1 MGRRP
6 LGPWVVVGVDGS
18 AQALAAVEVA
28 AAEAAMRR
36 LRLRV
41 VAAGPPPANDSA
53 QDTTALA
60 ARVEA
65 NRAVADA
72 AARAHL
78 AWPDLMVRTLVAAGD
93 LAGTLIRESHTAGLV
108 VVGGGGCPGSLCA
121 QIAAHASCP
130 AILVPSHLDSVA
142 GRGDAPVMVGV
153 AAAGRDD
160 AAIGFAFEEA
170 AVRGVPLRAVHVWSG
185 VSDVGVGCLDPFAYD
200 PWAARAAADR
210 RMAEALAGWADKYPQ
225 VPVERLPRYDVN
237 PAGALVHASARCGL
251 VVVGASLRAPLGG
264 QLLGGVIRALITR
277 AGCPVAVVR
286 L

>member
-36 LRLRV
+36 LRLV

-93 LAGTLIRESHTAGLV
+93 LTGTLIRESHTAGLV
-108 VVGGGGCPGSLCA
+108 VVGGA
-121 QIAAHASCP
+121 
-130 AILVPSHLDSVA
+130 
-142 GRGDAPVMVGV
+142 
-153 AAAGRDD
+153 
-160 AAIGFAFEEA
+160 
-170 AVRGVPLRAVHVWSG
+170 GVPDRCAPRS
-185 VSDVGVGCLDPFAYD
+185 PRTR
-200 PWAARAAADR
+200 AARPSSYR
-210 RMAEALAGWADKYPQ
+210 RIWTAW
-225 VPVERLPRYDVN
+225 
-237 PAGALVHASARCGL
+237 PAGA
-251 VVVGASLRAPLGG
+251 
-264 QLLGGVIRALITR
+264 TR
-277 AGCPVAVVR
+277 R
-286 L
+286 